1 VHCVHRP
8 RRLPETLRAD
18 YDVSAMNRALFCHA
32 APREAPR
39 ALAEGAA
46 LAARVADVDAPPVA
60 LYGAVLT
67 GAGIALGAHQRA
79 AQAVHLSRAR
89 ETGVSVVRR
98 ASGGPTMRAGD
109 GVVYLALGLRTAST
123 LLECPRDRV
132 LNRNVRGLL
141 AGLSAGGVAAHYFG
155 REFVSL
161 ARRPAVGCHWTRDAA
176 GHVLLEF
183 FLGVSASHLPD
194 DALVAYPS
202 RVEPALN
209 GKAPIT
215 FAEAYASTD
224 RGIAPDGEA
233 LLQLALVRGYA
244 QQYQLELE
252 SVAAPGVTP
261 RIDLA
266 TRHDEDDD
274 ALRWSQPHEVP
285 IGFVSAGLAV
295 RDGVIRDA
303 RLAGDFFADA
313 DGVARL
319 RSALVDHAPSPEA
332 LVAAINATYG
342 PRGVVIEG
350 LRSLAPVLSAF
361 LELS

>member
-1 VHCVHRP
+1 
-8 RRLPETLRAD
+8 
-18 YDVSAMNRALFCHA
+18 MNRALFCHA
-32 APREAPR
+32 APREAAR

-46 LAARVADVDAPPVA
+46 LAGCVADAGAPPVA

-67 GAGIALGAHQRA
+67 GAGLALGAHQRA
-79 AQAVHLSRAR
+79 AQAVRLSHAR
-89 ETGVSVVRR
+89 EASVSVVRR

-161 ARRPAVGCHWTRDAA
+161 ARRPAVGCHWSRDAH

-183 FLGVSASHLPD
+183 FLGVGASHLPD

-209 GKAPIT
+209 GKEPIT
-215 FAEAYASTD
+215 FAEAYAETE
-224 RGIAPDGEA
+224 RGTAPEA
-233 LLQLALVRGYA
+233 DALIELALVRGYA
-244 QQYQLELE
+244 QAYQLELE
-252 SVAAPGVTP
+252 SVTAPDVSP
-261 RIDLA
+261 RVDLA
-266 TRHDEDDD
+266 IRDDDDD

-313 DGVARL
+313 DGTARL
-319 RSALVDHAPSPEA
+319 RSALVDHAPSPEL

-361 LELS
+361 LELSTS

>member
-1 VHCVHRP
+1 
-8 RRLPETLRAD
+8 
-18 YDVSAMNRALFCHA
+18 MNRALFCHA
-32 APREAPR
+32 APRDAAR

-46 LAARVADVDAPPVA
+46 LAARVADLDAPPLT
-60 LYGAVLT
+60 LYGAALT

-79 AQAVHLSRAR
+79 VQAVHLSRAR
-89 ETGVSVVRR
+89 ESGVSVLRR
-98 ASGGPTMRAGD
+98 ASGGPTMHAGD

-183 FLGVSASHLPD
+183 FLGVSVSHLPD

-202 RVEPALN
+202 RVEPAMN

-215 FAEAYASTD
+215 FADAYATTA
-224 RGIAPDGEA
+224 RGVAPDAEP
-233 LLQLALVRGYA
+233 LVQLALVRGYA
-244 QQYQLELE
+244 QQYQLALE
-252 SVAAPGVTP
+252 PVAAPDVSP
-261 RIDLA
+261 RTDLA
-266 TRHDEDDD
+266 TRNDEDDQDDD
-274 ALRWSQPHEVP
+274 AMRWSQPHEVP

-295 RDGVIRDA
+295 RDGAIRDA
-303 RLAGDFFADA
+303 QLAGDFFADA
-313 DGVARL
+313 DGAARL
-319 RSALVDHAPSPEA
+319 HSALVGHAPAPET

-342 PRGVVIEG
+342 AGGAVIEG

-361 LELS
+361 LALGSGETGG